1 MLVYL
6 VYSPK
11 CVTQLLL
18 YRILHRLLRIIP
30 VSLCFRQAAPASPSS
45 LYDALLNA
53 DACVAGCALLPQ
65 IHLVTDLYL

>member
-30 VSLCFRQAAPASPSS
+30 VSLCFRKASRASWSS
-45 LYDALLNA
+45 LHNALLNA
-53 DACVAGCALLPQ
+53 DACVARCALLPQ
-65 IHLVTDLYL
+65 IHLVAQLHL